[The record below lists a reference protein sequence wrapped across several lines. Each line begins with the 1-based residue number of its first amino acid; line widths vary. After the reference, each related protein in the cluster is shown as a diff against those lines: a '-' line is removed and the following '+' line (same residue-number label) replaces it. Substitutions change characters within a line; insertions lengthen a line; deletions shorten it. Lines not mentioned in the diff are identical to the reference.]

1 MGMGVAAF
9 RIAGACRMALVGFG
23 FALRVVVRP
32 VQAEMSYLHTF
43 THAHSNF
50 TGLEEFGPQAPV
62 FRFRMLSSS
71 AGLGSCT
78 PSVQEHMDS
87 IRLGVGFKVYMV

>member
-50 TGLEEFGPQAPV
+50 TGLENSVPKP
-62 FRFRMLSSS
+62 LSS
-71 AGLGSCT
+71 
-78 PSVQEHMDS
+78 DS
-87 IRLGVGFKVYMV
+87 GCFQAVRGWAVVPRVSKNIWIVYAWV